1 MEEERYELLA
11 LELGGASTLTQQ
23 LAKQLFHLKVLNFFA
38 IKAKEWII
46 AIRLERQ
53 YTKTK
58 YLPCIAM
65 YDFGNYSVGVS
76 SAAQTYFSK
85 TPKS

>member
-1 MEEERYELLA
+1 
-11 LELGGASTLTQQ
+11 LTQQ
-23 LAKQLFHLKVLNFFA
+23 LAKQLFHVKVLNFFA

-46 AIRLERQ
+46 AIRLEDNTLKRN
-53 YTKTK
+53 T
-58 YLPCIAM
+58 PCIAM